1 MGRLSKIRR
10 LDLEREVLE
19 LRQKG
24 FGPQTIAKELNKRH
38 NFAGSD
44 EVIFTNVYNFLKSV
58 PEKLDISVR
67 NEMTQELYI
76 EPLTQMKQDLAD
88 LRGPLLEKAKRI
100 LSNDKTVM
108 TKEEMQSLEIYVKH
122 FEEMWDRIAKIENLL
137 KPEETI
143 KANNVYIL
151 NQYNQVK
158 EMVNEV
164 IGSCESCSKKF
175 MERLQRV
182 EVIDATVQ

>member
-38 NFAGSD
+38 NLIGPD

-58 PEKLDISVR
+58 PNKLDMAVK
-67 NEMTQELYI
+67 NEMVKELYI
-76 EPLTQMKQDLAD
+76 EPLSQMKDDLAV
-88 LRGPLLEKAKRI
+88 LRGPLLEKAKQI
-100 LSNDKTVM
+100 LDSKNPVM
-108 TKEEMQSLEIYVKH
+108 SRDEMKSLETYTKH
-122 FEEMWDRIAKIENLL
+122 FEQIWDRIAKIENLL

-143 KANNVYIL
+143 NAKNVYIL
-151 NQYNQVK
+151 K
-158 EMVNEV
+158 
-164 IGSCESCSKKF
+164 
-175 MERLQRV
+175 
-182 EVIDATVQ
+182 